1 MIPSPGFSGNLSL
14 GVRPINPW
22 GSRPTFTMNRPL
34 YAYHQGW
41 HHGFWP
47 SGNRFPA
54 VWVGGGFGPGWLL
67 APNENFLYT
76 NPYCVQPATGPT
88 AVFDYS
94 QPLPSPPVPPVSV
107 IGQPEP
113 TTEAEQPP
121 AEVVK
126 GFEAARG
133 AFKQGDY
140 RKALEQ
146 VDKAIA
152 RLPGDAVL
160 HEFRALVHFALG
172 NYRDAAA
179 TIYPVLAAGPGWD
192 WETMKSLYPDVK
204 TYTEQLRAL
213 EAYQRSN
220 PKSPEASFVLAYHY
234 LVLEYPEA
242 ARKQLENV
250 VALRPDDKLAAQ
262 LIQFLTQSRSDK
274 PAPQP

>member
-1 MIPSPGFSGNLSL
+1 
-14 GVRPINPW
+14 
-22 GSRPTFTMNRPL
+22 
-34 YAYHQGW
+34 
-41 HHGFWP
+41 
-47 SGNRFPA
+47 
-54 VWVGGGFGPGWLL
+54 
-67 APNENFLYT
+67 
-76 NPYCVQPATGPT
+76 VQ
-88 AVFDYS
+88 S
-94 QPLPSPPVPPVSV
+94 
-107 IGQPEP
+107 
-113 TTEAEQPP
+113 
-121 AEVVK
+121 
-126 GFEAARG
+126 FEAARG

-152 RLPGDAVL
+152 GLPGDAVL

-192 WETMKSLYPDVK
+192 WQTMKSLYPDVK

-213 EAYQRSN
+213 EAYHLSN

-234 LVLEYPEA
+234 VTLGYPEP

-262 LIQFLTQSRSDK
+262 LIQFLTQSRSDQ